1 MTGEMQANLHPQILQ
16 QRQALALSALK
27 ELPNIGVPKPPYINV
42 KQKPGE
48 PYMQFKDRLKE
59 AIEASPDLTPEA
71 RMAVSKDLAV
81 MNANPQC
88 QQILASLGKTASL
101 AEMVEACSRL
111 PMIQAETEKA
121 RIHANALAVA
131 LRPALKTGR
140 GDRGSACYLCGEK
153 GHMKRYC
160 PKRNGQNRVNTER
173 RAEKHSGVCS
183 RCDKFGHLTKD
194 CRSRFK
200 KDGTPL
206 PGNPHF
212 SAAGRGAMT
221 SQYRLIAAP
230 AQVASQNSQQLQE
243 GAQASIWPWEQTQ
256 Q

>member
-1 MTGEMQANLHPQILQ
+1 MDQMMGRGQFATGEMQANLHPQILQ
-16 QRQALALSALK
+16 QTQALALSALK

-153 GHMKRYC
+153 GHMK
-160 PKRNGQNRVNTER
+160 
-173 RAEKHSGVCS
+173 
-183 RCDKFGHLTKD
+183 
-194 CRSRFK
+194 
-200 KDGTPL
+200 
-206 PGNPHF
+206 
-212 SAAGRGAMT
+212 
-221 SQYRLIAAP
+221 
-230 AQVASQNSQQLQE
+230 
-243 GAQASIWPWEQTQ
+243 
-256 Q
+256 